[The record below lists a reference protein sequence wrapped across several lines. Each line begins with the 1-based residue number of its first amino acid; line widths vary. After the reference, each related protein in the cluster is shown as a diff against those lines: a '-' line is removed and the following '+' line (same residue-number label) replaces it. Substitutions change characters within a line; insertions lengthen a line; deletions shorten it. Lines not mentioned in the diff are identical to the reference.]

1 MHVKRQTDFQS
12 ININTHIYNRKN
24 NMSRIDTSKPETG
37 IDQPVSVIRN
47 NFTAAYNDITAL
59 EQKIGD
65 YTKIIPNLPSIT
77 TNQLVS
83 GSAAYSASSNVGGIC
98 LVSDKIPKV
107 MVYSNGDNWI
117 RLDNGQVLS

>member
-1 MHVKRQTDFQS
+1 
-12 ININTHIYNRKN
+12 
-24 NMSRIDTSKPETG
+24 MSRIDTSKPETG

-65 YTKIIPNLPSIT
+65 YTKIIPILPNIT

-83 GSAAYSASSNVGGIC
+83 GSATYPASANVGGIC
-98 LVSDKIPKV
+98 LVSDKIPKIL
-107 MVYSNGDNWI
+107 VYSNGDNWI
-117 RLDNGQVLS
+117 RIDNGQVLS